1 MAITV
6 NKFAVSND
14 RATIELQITVGAG
27 QTVTGLKLYTD
38 RTYKNV
44 SLAKD
49 LSSKLSGASNV
60 ETLTLNSNDT
70 GDSFQDGIYFI
81 DITSSDSNDPIGAAA
96 TVSLTRYYGVTAKL
110 LANVNLSCINCNENF
125 QNAALLDLYVQGMSN
140 ALRLGRFRDA
150 ILFYN
155 KINIF
160 TEAACAECEDIAP
173 VVSSAGNIVSVG
185 VVDCIL
191 DI

>member
-6 NKFAVSND
+6 NQFSVTND
-14 RATIELQITVGAG
+14 RQTIDLQISVAAG

-38 RTYKNV
+38 RTYKNINQV
-44 SLAKD
+44 KD
-49 LSSKLSGASNV
+49 LTSKLAGTSNV
-60 ETLTLNSNDT
+60 ETLVLDSSDT
-70 GDSFQDGIYFI
+70 GDSYQDGIYFVE
-81 DITSSDSNDPIGAAA
+81 ITSSDSADSIGIAA
-96 TVSLTRYYGVTAKL
+96 TLSLTRYYGVTAQL
-110 LANVNLSCINCNENF
+110 LANVNLSCMECNQNF
-125 QNAALLDLYVQGMSN
+125 QNATLLDLYVQGMSN
-140 ALRLGRFRDA
+140 GLRLGRFRDA

>member
-6 NKFAVSND
+6 NNFAVTNSRRLINL
-14 RATIELQITVGAG
+14 TITVGSG
-27 QTVTGLKLYTD
+27 HTVTGLKLYTD

-44 SLAKD
+44 SLAQD
-49 LSSKLSGASNV
+49 LSSKLAGTSNV
-60 ETLTLNSNDT
+60 ENLVIDPNDT
-70 GDSFQDGIYFI
+70 RDNFQDGIYFI
-81 DITSSDSNDPIGAAA
+81 EITSSDSADSIGTAA
-96 TVSLTRYYGVTAKL
+96 TVSLTRFYGITAQL
-110 LANVNLSCINCNENF
+110 LANVNLSCMNCNENF
-125 QNAALLDLYVQGMSN
+125 QNASLLDLYVQGMSN
-140 ALRLGRFRDA
+140 ALKLGRFRDA

-155 KINIF
+155 RINIF
-160 TEAACAECEDIAP
+160 TETACAECEDIAP

>member
-6 NKFAVSND
+6 NNFAVNND
-14 RATIELQITVGAG
+14 RTSIDLQITVGSG

-44 SLAKD
+44 SLARD
-49 LSSKLSGASNV
+49 LSSKLSGSTNV
-60 ETLTLNSNDT
+60 ETLVLDINDT
-70 GDSFQDGIYFI
+70 GDAKQDGIYFVE
-81 DITSSDSNDPIGAAA
+81 ITSSDSSDSIGIVA
-96 TVSLTRYYGVTAKL
+96 TVSLTRFYGVTAQL
-110 LANVNLSCINCNENF
+110 LANVNLSCMNCNENF
-125 QNAALLDLYVQGMSN
+125 QNASLLDLYVQGMSN
-140 ALRLGRFRDA
+140 GLRLGRFRDS

-160 TEAACAECEDIAP
+160 AETACAECEDIAP

>member
-14 RATIELQITVGAG
+14 RTTIELQITVGAG

-60 ETLTLNSNDT
+60 ETLILNSNDT

>member
-14 RATIELQITVGAG
+14 RTTIELQITVGAG

-60 ETLTLNSNDT
+60 ETLTLNPNDT
-70 GDSFQDGIYFI
+70 GDSFQDGIYFV
-81 DITSSDSNDPIGAAA
+81 DITSSDSSDPIGAAA

-110 LANVNLSCINCNENF
+110 LANVSLSCINCNENF

>member
-6 NKFAVSND
+6 NNFAVNND
-14 RATIELQITVGAG
+14 RTSIDLQITVGSG

-44 SLAKD
+44 SLARD
-49 LSSKLSGASNV
+49 LSSKLSGSTNV
-60 ETLTLNSNDT
+60 ETLVLDINDT
-70 GDSFQDGIYFI
+70 GDAKQDGIYFVE
-81 DITSSDSNDPIGAAA
+81 ITSSDSSDSIGIVA
-96 TVSLTRYYGVTAKL
+96 TVSLTRFYGVTAQL
-110 LANVNLSCINCNENF
+110 LANVNLSCMNCNENF
-125 QNAALLDLYVQGMSN
+125 QNASLLDLYVQGMSN
-140 ALRLGRFRDA
+140 GLRLGRFRDS

-160 TEAACAECEDIAP
+160 TETACAECEDIAP

>member
-14 RATIELQITVGAG
+14 RNTIELQITVGAG
-27 QTVTGLKLYTD
+27 KTVTGLKLYTD

-44 SLAKD
+44 ALVKD
-49 LSSKLSGASNV
+49 LSSKLSGSTNV
-60 ETLTLNSNDT
+60 ETLTINSNDT
-70 GDSFQDGIYFI
+70 GDSFQDGIYFV
-81 DITSSDSNDPIGAAA
+81 DITSSDSSDPIGAAA

-110 LANVNLSCINCNENF
+110 LANVSLSCINCNENF

>member
-6 NKFAVSND
+6 NNFAVNND
-14 RATIELQITVGAG
+14 RTSIDLQITVGSG

-38 RTYKNV
+38 RTYKNINQV
-44 SLAKD
+44 KD
-49 LSSKLSGASNV
+49 LTSKLAGTSNV
-60 ETLTLNSNDT
+60 ETLVLDSSDT
-70 GDSFQDGIYFI
+70 GDSYQDGIYFVE
-81 DITSSDSNDPIGAAA
+81 ITSSDSADSIGIAA
-96 TVSLTRYYGVTAKL
+96 TLSLTRYYGVTAQL
-110 LANVNLSCINCNENF
+110 LANVNLSCMECNQNF
-125 QNAALLDLYVQGMSN
+125 QNATLLDLYVQGMSN
-140 ALRLGRFRDA
+140 GLRLGRFRDA